1 MGEPWYALRTMETK
15 ILEED
20 LAGVPALSDEGDDV
34 RTNVYEV
41 GYHLLP
47 TLSEEEVTV
56 AVQGI
61 METLKGEGVTFVGDR
76 FPSNI
81 ALAYTIA
88 KRVNGKLTNFNAAYF
103 GWMAFEAPREAI
115 ARVKIAL
122 DANPSILRSLIV
134 VTDREAVAAALSGA
148 VAGPSGSIDKPKR
161 EAEVGGEMSEVA
173 LDQALESIATE
184 DAKVAE

>member
-1 MGEPWYALRTMETK
+1 METK

-20 LAGVPALSDEGDDV
+20 LEGAAVVLDDIDET

-47 TLSEEEVTV
+47 TLSEEAVTP
-56 AVQGI
+56 AVQELMSLIKAENG
-61 METLKGEGVTFVGDR
+61 TFVGDR
-76 FPSNI
+76 FPSKI
-81 ALAYTIA
+81 PLAYAIA
-88 KRVNGKLTNFNAAYF
+88 KRVNGKLTNFDSAYF
-103 GWMAFEAPREAI
+103 GWVAFEAPREAI
-115 ARVKIAL
+115 ARLKVAL

-148 VAGPSGSIDKPKR
+148 VAGPTGVIEKPKR
-161 EAEVGGEMSEVA
+161 EAEAGGEMSEVA
-173 LDQALESIATE
+173 LDQALETIATE